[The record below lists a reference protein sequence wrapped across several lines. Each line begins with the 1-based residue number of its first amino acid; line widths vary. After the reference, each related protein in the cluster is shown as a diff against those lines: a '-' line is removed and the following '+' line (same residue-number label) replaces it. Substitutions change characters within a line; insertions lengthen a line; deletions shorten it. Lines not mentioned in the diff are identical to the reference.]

1 MGEVKTIIKIPV
13 RAVALMGGAI
23 EAILGLIVGI
33 IKAIGIGAGAPTCT
47 SAMAGGAVSTL
58 ISSMPGGTA
67 GAVVVAIVGGVVGGF
82 IAGYIVTAIIALIY
96 NGLAPRIGGIK
107 LELE

>member
-1 MGEVKTIIKIPV
+1 MGEVKTITKIPV

-33 IKAIGIGAGAPTCT
+33 IKAIGIGAGVSTCT
-47 SAMAGGAVSTL
+47 SSMAGGAASTL
-58 ISSMPGGTA
+58 ISAMPGGA
-67 GAVVVAIVGGVVGGF
+67 VGAAVVAVVGGAVGGF
-82 IAGYIVTAIIALIY
+82 IAGYIVTAIVALIY
-96 NGLAPRIGGIK
+96 NGLAPRIGGVK